1 MEGGAA
7 GGPSPKYLA
16 SINLSAGSKWEFP
29 LKTLPRPKGRAT
41 RVIITEYDLPRPD
54 AQVHDAIADSEGM
67 VWYTDF
73 GNHYVGKLDPKTAK
87 VVEYLLP
94 DLKPDWPKGSLDVEE
109 DKAGDLWFGMMVQGG
124 IAKFDKK
131 TQKIQSWTLPPEANG
146 DTAQVAMVMPWQQG
160 VDGKVWSNNVGYRGL
175 QRLDVASGKIE
186 TIDPYQ
192 NIKDGRG
199 HTVYGIGADSHNN
212 LYFND
217 INTEKIGRV
226 DAKTLDVKF
235 YDTPT
240 PGSAPRRG
248 HMDSQDR
255 WWFAEFRSNK
265 VGVFDT
271 KTERFQEWTAP
282 TPWTQPY
289 DVMLDKHGELWEGGM
304 TSDRILRMDPKSGQ
318 FTEYLIPSISL
329 NIRRVFVDNSRNPV
343 TFWVGDNHAG
353 SILKVEPQD

>member
-7 GGPSPKYLA
+7 GSVSPKYLA

-160 VDGKVWSNNVGYRGL
+160 VDGKDYRKSRDEAADAGHL
-175 QRLDVASGKIE
+175 AHAWIEDEIHGRSRTADLKYTADMIEKATVALDAFRRWRDQVKLEILE
-186 TIDPYQ
+186 TEVPLI
-192 NIKDGRG
+192 
-199 HTVYGIGADSHNN
+199 S
-212 LYFND
+212 
-217 INTEKIGRV
+217 EKYHFGGTFDCLGRV
-226 DAKTLDVKF
+226 AGNLALVDWKTSGAVYSDHISQLGGYHQLLEERDTILEEAHLLRLGKEEADFHHHSWPVKVLDMGRKSFLMMRELYDLDAK
-235 YDTPT
+235 
-240 PGSAPRRG
+240 
-248 HMDSQDR
+248 
-255 WWFAEFRSNK
+255 
-265 VGVFDT
+265 
-271 KTERFQEWTAP
+271 
-282 TPWTQPY
+282 
-289 DVMLDKHGELWEGGM
+289 
-304 TSDRILRMDPKSGQ
+304 LRKM
-318 FTEYLIPSISL
+318 
-329 NIRRVFVDNSRNPV
+329 V
-343 TFWVGDNHAG
+343 
-353 SILKVEPQD
+353 

>member
-1 MEGGAA
+1 MEGGGA
-7 GGPSPKYLA
+7 GALSPKFLA
-16 SINLSAGSKWEFP
+16 SINLSSGSTWEFP

-41 RVIITEYDLPRPD
+41 RVMITKYDLPRPD
-54 AQVHDAIADSEGM
+54 AQVHDAIVDREGM

-94 DLKPDWPKGSLDVEE
+94 DHKPNFPFGSLDVEV

-131 TQKIQSWTLPPEANG
+131 TQMIRSWKMPSEANG
-146 DTAQVAMVMPWQQG
+146 DTAQVAMVMPWQQE

-175 QRLDVASGKIE
+175 QRLEPATGKIE
-186 TIDPYQ
+186 TIDPYL
-192 NIKDGRG
+192 NIKDGRA

-212 LYFND
+212 LFFND

-226 DAKTLDVKF
+226 DAKTLQVKF
-235 YDTPT
+235 FDTPT
-240 PGSAPRRG
+240 HDSAPRRG

-265 VGVFDT
+265 VAVFDT
-271 KTERFQEWTAP
+271 KAEHFQEWTAP

-289 DVMLDKHGELWEGGM
+289 DVMMDKNGELWEGGM
-304 TSDRILRMDPKSGQ
+304 TSDRILRLDPKSGQ
-318 FTEYLIPSISL
+318 FTEYLIPTISL
-329 NIRRVFVDNSRNPV
+329 NIRRVFVDNSTNPV
-343 TFWVGDNHAG
+343 TFWVGDNHNGA
-353 SILKVEPQD
+353 ILKVEPLD